1 MAWFD
6 GENLAVEQLC
16 FGKSTVT
23 VVAQRRIEEIGDRG
37 SAPRQSNQSRSVP
50 LARPWRDVG
59 VGSFY
64 RRHQPRDRNRA
75 GAGWSPA
82 LERHP
87 TSKSL
92 ATRNAI
98 PASPLPECGLVGCME
113 QRWGLPVIAWPSR
126 LRPNYWD
133 LVALPLVL
141 GLIALVVWGG
151 MAMSAHYQVGEV
163 LPISLDPW
171 RLPEYALRTVLRMGA
186 ALIASLVFSLAY
198 AALAAKSRRAE
209 KILIPVLDILQSVPI
224 LGFLSIT
231 VTGFIALFPGRLL
244 GVECAAIFAIFTSQ
258 AWNMTFSVYQ
268 SLRTVPMELIEAA
281 RMYHLSP
288 WRRFW
293 RLEVPHAIP
302 SLVWNMM
309 MSVSGGWFFVVA
321 SEAITVSGQSI
332 LLPGVGS
339 YIATAIAQRDLAA
352 IGWAV
357 LVMFVVILLYDQLLF
372 RPLIAWSRKFQGEPS
387 PDTDNVRP
395 WFLIVLQRAQLFDL
409 VQAGVLAFN
418 RVIDRA
424 IAALARRREPAT
436 ERRSRPAVERAFD
449 IVLLALAA
457 GCCRL
462 ARRCSSAQS
471 VEPGEIGWVFLLG
484 LATAARV
491 LVLIG
496 IASVLWVPI
505 GVWIGLRPRVADLAQ
520 PIVQFLAAF
529 PANLF
534 FPVAVVLILR
544 FRLDPQI
551 WLSPLMILG
560 TQWYILFNVIAG
572 ATALP
577 TELRLAAQNLAVR
590 RLLWWRRVML
600 PAIFPA
606 YVTGAVT
613 AAGGSWNAS
622 IVAEVV
628 QWGDTTL
635 TATGIGAYIARTTAA
650 GDGARIALGI
660 GVLCLYVL
668 AFNRLLW
675 RRLYNLAA
683 ERLRLD

>member
-1 MAWFD
+1 M
-6 GENLAVEQLC
+6 Q
-16 FGKSTVT
+16 
-23 VVAQRRIEEIGDRG
+23 
-37 SAPRQSNQSRSVP
+37 
-50 LARPWRDVG
+50 
-59 VGSFY
+59 
-64 RRHQPRDRNRA
+64 
-75 GAGWSPA
+75 
-82 LERHP
+82 
-87 TSKSL
+87 
-92 ATRNAI
+92 
-98 PASPLPECGLVGCME
+98 
-113 QRWGLPVIAWPSR
+113 QRWGLPLIAWPSR

-133 LVALPLVL
+133 LVALPMVL
-141 GLIALVVWGG
+141 GAIALVAWGG
-151 MAMSAHYQVGEV
+151 MAMSSHYQVGEA

-171 RLPEYALRTVLRMGA
+171 RLPEYALRTVLRMVC
-186 ALIASLVFSLAY
+186 ALVASLVFSLAY
-198 AALAAKSRRAE
+198 AAFAAKSRQAE

-268 SLRTVPMELIEAA
+268 SLRTVPAELIEAA

-288 WRRFW
+288 WQRFW

-321 SEAITVSGQSI
+321 SEAITVAGQTI
-332 LLPGVGS
+332 MLPGVGS
-339 YIATAIAQRDLAA
+339 YIATAISQRDLGA
-352 IGWAV
+352 IGYAV

-372 RPLIAWSRKFQGEPS
+372 RPLLAWSRKFLADPSGEE
-387 PDTDNVRP
+387 DNIRP
-395 WFLIVLQRAQLFDL
+395 WFLIVLQRARVFDL
-409 VQAGVLAFN
+409 VQTGVLEVN
-418 RVIDRA
+418 RIIDNA
-424 IAALARRREPAT
+424 LSALARRRRAPPV
-436 ERRSRPAVERAFD
+436 ERRVRPELERVFD
-449 IVLLALAA
+449 IALLGLAA
-457 GCCRL
+457 AAAAWIVAFIRETVDL
-462 ARRCSSAQS
+462 S
-471 VEPGEIGWVFLLG
+471 EIGWVFLLG

-491 LVLIG
+491 LILIG
-496 IASVLWVPI
+496 LASLIWVPI
-505 GVWIGLRPRVADLAQ
+505 GVGIGLRPRLADRVQ

-534 FPVAVVLILR
+534 FPAAVVLILQ
-544 FRLDPQI
+544 FRLDPEI

-560 TQWYILFNVIAG
+560 TQWYILFNVIVG
-572 ATALP
+572 TTALP
-577 TELRLAAQNLAVR
+577 VELRRVAQNLGVR
-590 RLLWWRRVML
+590 RSLWWRRVIL

-622 IVAEVV
+622 IVSEIV

-635 TATGIGAYIARTTAA
+635 SATGIGAYIARTTAD
-650 GDGARIALGI
+650 GDSARIALGI

-675 RRLYNLAA
+675 RRLYDLAA

>member
-1 MAWFD
+1 
-6 GENLAVEQLC
+6 
-16 FGKSTVT
+16 
-23 VVAQRRIEEIGDRG
+23 
-37 SAPRQSNQSRSVP
+37 
-50 LARPWRDVG
+50 
-59 VGSFY
+59 
-64 RRHQPRDRNRA
+64 
-75 GAGWSPA
+75 
-82 LERHP
+82 
-87 TSKSL
+87 
-92 ATRNAI
+92 
-98 PASPLPECGLVGCME
+98 ME
-113 QRWGLPVIAWPSR
+113 QRWGLPLIAWPSR

-141 GLIALVVWGG
+141 GLVALVAWGG
-151 MAMSAHYQVGEV
+151 TAMSARYQVGEV

-171 RLPEYALRTVLRMGA
+171 QLPEYALRTVLRMGA
-186 ALIASLVFSLAY
+186 ALVASLVFSLAY

-231 VTGFIALFPGRLL
+231 VTGFVALFPGRLL

-372 RPLIAWSRKFQGEPS
+372 RPLIAWSRKFQADPS
-387 PDTDNVRP
+387 ADAGNVRP
-395 WFLIVLQRAQLFDL
+395 WFLIVLQRARLFDL
-409 VQAGVLAFN
+409 VQAGVLAIN
-418 RVIDRA
+418 RMIDGA
-424 IAALARRREPAT
+424 IAALARRRAPAA
-436 ERRSRPAVERAFD
+436 ERRPRPALDRAFD
-449 IVLLALAA
+449 IALLALAA
-457 GCCRL
+457 AAAVWLVGFIRESVDL
-462 ARRCSSAQS
+462 A
-471 VEPGEIGWVFLLG
+471 EIGWVFLLG
-484 LATAARV
+484 LATATRV

-496 IASVLWVPI
+496 IASVVWVPV
-505 GVWIGLRPRVADLAQ
+505 GVWIGLRPHAADLAQ

-534 FPVAVVLILR
+534 FPAAVALILR
-544 FRLDPQI
+544 FRLDPEI

-572 ATALP
+572 TTALSV
-577 TELRLAAQNLAVR
+577 ELRLAAQNFAVR
-590 RLLWWRRVML
+590 RLLWWRRVIL

-622 IVAEVV
+622 IVAETV

-660 GVLCLYVL
+660 AVLCLYVL

>member
-1 MAWFD
+1 
-6 GENLAVEQLC
+6 
-16 FGKSTVT
+16 
-23 VVAQRRIEEIGDRG
+23 
-37 SAPRQSNQSRSVP
+37 
-50 LARPWRDVG
+50 
-59 VGSFY
+59 
-64 RRHQPRDRNRA
+64 
-75 GAGWSPA
+75 
-82 LERHP
+82 
-87 TSKSL
+87 
-92 ATRNAI
+92 
-98 PASPLPECGLVGCME
+98 ME
-113 QRWGLPVIAWPSR
+113 QRWGLPLIAWPSR
-126 LRPNYWD
+126 LRPNLWD
-133 LVALPLVL
+133 LVALPIVL
-141 GLIALVVWGG
+141 GAIALIAWGG
-151 MAMSAHYQVGEV
+151 MAMSARYQIGEV

-171 RLPEYALRTVLRMGA
+171 QLPAYALRTVLRMVC
-186 ALIASLVFSLAY
+186 ALVASLVFSLVY
-198 AALAAKSRRAE
+198 AAVAAKTRQGE
-209 KILIPVLDILQSVPI
+209 KILIPILDILQSVPI

-268 SLRTVPMELIEAA
+268 SLRTVPGELIEAA

-288 WRRFW
+288 WKRFW

-321 SEAITVSGQSI
+321 SEAITVAGQTI
-332 LLPGVGS
+332 MLPGIGS
-339 YIATAIAQRDLAA
+339 YIATAINQRDLAA
-352 IGWAV
+352 IGYAV

-372 RPLIAWSRKFQGEPS
+372 RPLLAWSRKFQADPMADE
-387 PDTDNVRP
+387 DNVRP
-395 WFLIVLQRAQLFDL
+395 WFFVVLQRARLFDL
-409 VQAGVLAFN
+409 VQAGVLEIN
-418 RVIDRA
+418 RIIDDTLT
-424 IAALARRREPAT
+424 ALARRRRPSI
-436 ERRSRPAVERAFD
+436 ERRPTREFD
-449 IVLLALAA
+449 ILFDIALLGLAA
-457 GCCRL
+457 AAAAWLITFIRQTVDL
-462 ARRCSSAQS
+462 
-471 VEPGEIGWVFLLG
+471 GEIGWVFVLG

-491 LVLIG
+491 LILIG
-496 IASVLWVPI
+496 VASLIWVPI
-505 GVWIGLRPRVADLAQ
+505 GVAIGLRPQLADRIQ

-544 FRLDPQI
+544 FQANPEI

-560 TQWYILFNVIAG
+560 TQWYILFNVIVG
-572 ATALP
+572 TTALP
-577 TELRLAAQNLAVR
+577 QELQRAAQNLGVR
-590 RLLWWRRVML
+590 RSLWWRRVIL

-622 IVAEVV
+622 IVSEVV

-635 TATGIGAYIARTTAA
+635 TATGIGAYIARTTAD
-650 GDGARIALGI
+650 GDSARIALGI

-675 RRLYNLAA
+675 RRLYDLAA